1 MTSTDAAQPSLAN
14 RLRGALTSRD
24 IAALGALL
32 SDDVQWGDGDNPR
45 ACHNRADVVATLTRA
60 LLTGADGTLVDLQS
74 GKKGIFC
81 QFDVTPPRSELRAAH
96 RTVFHVYL
104 VKDDQIYLIR
114 SFEDRKSAAK
124 SAGIK

>member
-1 MTSTDAAQPSLAN
+1 MTSTEVSQPSIAN
-14 RLRGALTSRD
+14 RLRSALTSRD
-24 IAALGALL
+24 IEAFGALL

-45 ACHNRADVVATLTRA
+45 ACHNRADVIATLTRA

-81 QFDVTPPRSELRAAH
+81 QFKVTPPRSELQSEDRD
-96 RTVFHVYL
+96 VYHVYH

-114 SFEDRKSAAK
+114 SFEDRTSAAK